1 MGHVPIQIG
10 YIVTVRQAT
19 VKRSQPIM
27 FLVIGGVMTVPKVV
41 FPVIRGLVHV
51 VQEMILYRRLNIK
64 GNDAA
69 FLISITLF
77 FNLL

>member
-10 YIVTVRQAT
+10 YIVTVRQAS

-41 FPVIRGLVHV
+41 FPVIPGLVHV
-51 VQEMILYRRLNIK
+51 V
-64 GNDAA
+64 
-69 FLISITLF
+69 
-77 FNLL
+77 